1 VFLGHGGLRGLAAAD
16 EFWDEQPYSKR
27 LYYGSGGADYLHR
40 DVLQAALRILDAP
53 TPQGDSGQR
62 DRLVAAISGKVY
74 TKAFREEVLALF
86 DASLPPDLGTG
97 ERRG

>member
-1 VFLGHGGLRGLAAAD
+1 LGHGGLRGLAAAD

-53 TPQGDSGQR
+53 TPQGDSGR
-62 DRLVAAISGKVY
+62 DALLREARGYADRARTSRALRLY
-74 TKAFREEVLALF
+74 
-86 DASLPPDLGTG
+86 DYD
-97 ERRG
+97 